1 MLKRRSI
8 IVYYRRNSA
17 LKYIEK
23 LMNVTYN
30 HNKRKYALGYV
41 NEEVLDSVIKQIKGI
56 KHVKTVQ
63 ESLLDYE
70 LYDIDFDVK

>member
-1 MLKRRSI
+1 
-8 IVYYRRNSA
+8 
-17 LKYIEK
+17 
-23 LMNVTYN
+23 MNVTYN
-30 HNKRKYALGYV
+30 HNKRKYAIGYV